1 MSGLPPARRGKPLGE
16 HVYSGPKHF
25 TVAQERLGSAQPR
38 PSIEPPRTLARS
50 HLGDETLM
58 RVVCTTCC
66 YRGLNRDELTET
78 LDGAPRSP
86 GLLEHPS
93 GGGQGCRH
101 LARLQHGC
109 QFDEE
114 GAPGSFL
121 GQLCGHLHGQAG
133 LTRPPGPGHRHQA
146 PGPHQRA
153 DLGLL
158 GSPADKAAG
167 VRGEAA
173 RQLDHMSR
181 VRGGQASQFL
191 AHRLA
196 GLLQRHR
203 RLEPEFSQPVATAAV
218 GSGDLVALALGAV
231 GTWVVP
237 GLVGLDRKTVRS

>member
-1 MSGLPPARRGKPLGE
+1 MSGLPPARRGTPLGE

-121 GQLCGHLHGQAG
+121 GQLCGHLHGQAD
-133 LTRPPGPGHRHQA
+133 LTRPPPA
-146 PGPHQRA
+146 PVTVTRRQDRTSEPTSACSVPRPTK
-153 DLGLL
+153 LL
-158 GSPADKAAG
+158 GYVG
-167 VRGEAA
+167 
-173 RQLDHMSR
+173 
-181 VRGGQASQFL
+181 
-191 AHRLA
+191 RL
-196 GLLQRHR
+196 
-203 RLEPEFSQPVATAAV
+203 
-218 GSGDLVALALGAV
+218 LVSSI
-231 GTWVVP
+231 T
-237 GLVGLDRKTVRS
+237 